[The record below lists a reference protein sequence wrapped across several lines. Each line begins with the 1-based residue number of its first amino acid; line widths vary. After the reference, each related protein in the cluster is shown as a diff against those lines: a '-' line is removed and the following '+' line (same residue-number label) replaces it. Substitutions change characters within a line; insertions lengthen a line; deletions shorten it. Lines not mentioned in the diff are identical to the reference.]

1 LTVIVLQ
8 EVPSTNGWL
17 AERAAD
23 LPDGQWVRAERQT
36 AGRGRQG
43 RAWAMAPGNLA
54 ASVLVRLRPSDP
66 PSAQLSFLAGV
77 ALHQVAAA
85 YVAPAR
91 LMLKW
96 PNDLLLDGA
105 KLAGILCERAGDRV
119 IAGFGVNLATAP
131 AIEGRE
137 TIAFPPPPPDPDRF
151 LEALAMAFEEHLALW
166 RREGFEPLRALWLR
180 AAHPLGT
187 LLSLSGD
194 PDLQGQFD
202 GLEADGALRLR
213 TAQGVR
219 IVHAGDV
226 ALASMARE
234 TA

>member
-1 LTVIVLQ
+1 MTVIRLE
-8 EVPSTNGWL
+8 EVSSTNGWL

-66 PSAQLSFLAGV
+66 PCTQLSFLAGV

-85 YVAPAR
+85 HVPAAR

-105 KLAGILCERAGDRV
+105 KLAGILCERAGDTV
-119 IAGFGVNLATAP
+119 IAGFGVNLAEAP
-131 AIEGRE
+131 LLSGRA
-137 TIAFPPPPPDPDRF
+137 TIAFPSPPPDPDRF
-151 LEALAMAFEEHLALW
+151 LEELALAFQDHLALW
-166 RREGFEPLRALWLR
+166 RREGFQAIRSLWLQ
-180 AAHPLGT
+180 AAHSIGT

-194 PDLQGQFD
+194 PGLKGRFD
-202 GLEADGALRLR
+202 GLEADGALRLS
-213 TAQGVR
+213 TADGIRV
-219 IVHAGDV
+219 VHAGDV
-226 ALASMARE
+226 ALAGQARE